1 MRNASAHRRG
11 RVVSSPQFVPEPLEG
26 RTLMSLPSGFAQTTF
41 AAGLT
46 APTAMAFAP
55 DGRLFV
61 TQQNGDVRVV
71 TPQGQ
76 LLSQPFAH
84 VDVRNEGEQGLIGLA
99 FHPDFASNGQLY
111 LHYATPNA
119 LNRVSRVTA
128 DPANPNVAAAGSLT
142 EVLTLPRDETFG
154 YNHQGGA
161 LAFVPDR
168 KLYWTKGEHNNPS
181 YAQDLESPYGK
192 ILRLNPDGTF
202 PSDNP
207 FYAQS
212 TGWGRA
218 VWAMG

>member
-84 VDVRNEGEQGLIGLA
+84 VDVRNDGEQGLIGLA

-128 DPANPNVAAAGSLT
+128 DPATSNVAAAGSLT
-142 EVLTLPRDETFG
+142 EVLTLPRDEMFG

-161 LAFVPDR
+161 HALGYYG
-168 KLYWTKGEHNNPS
+168 KLYGTKVKHNNS
-181 YAQDLESPYGK
+181 SHDKLKTSNTGT
-192 ILRLNPDGTF
+192 IHRVNP
-202 PSDNP
+202 
-207 FYAQS
+207 
-212 TGWGRA
+212 
-218 VWAMG
+218 